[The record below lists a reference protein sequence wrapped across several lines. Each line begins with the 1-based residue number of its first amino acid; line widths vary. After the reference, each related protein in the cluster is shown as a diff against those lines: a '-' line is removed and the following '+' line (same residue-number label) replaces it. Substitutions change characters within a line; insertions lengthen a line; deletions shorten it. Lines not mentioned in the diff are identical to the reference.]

1 MIFIFFGPPGAGK
14 GTQAAMLSKHYKIPH
29 LSTGEI
35 FRKKLKL
42 KDNLSQ
48 KLKNTLD
55 SGQLVSDSITNE
67 IITDRI
73 ENSDCFEGF
82 ILDGY
87 PRTIEQANFL
97 KEIFNS
103 KKLTIDKI
111 IDIEIDQNTIINRI
125 KSRQKIEKREDD
137 NLSVIKTRITKYLAE
152 TKPLSDFYKSEF
164 PKDFHIIRGD
174 QEIEKIHQDILKIT
188 KNTEL

>member
-1 MIFIFFGPPGAGK
+1 MILIFFGPPGAGK
-14 GTQAAMLSKHYKIPH
+14 GTQATMLSKHYKIPH

-42 KDNLSQ
+42 NDNLSQ
-48 KLKNTLD
+48 KLKNILD

-67 IITDRI
+67 IISDRI
-73 ENSDCFEGF
+73 ENKDCFEGF

-87 PRTIEQANFL
+87 PRTIEQAIFL
-97 KEIFNS
+97 KNTLNS
-103 KKLTIDKI
+103 KKLTINKI